1 MTRAGRALAREAA
14 VAGVVVVVVVVGGF
28 VTERGSGGL
37 AAGQI
42 SRRLGD
48 REGDISH

>member
-1 MTRAGRALAREAA
+1 MTRAGRALARDAA
-14 VAGVVVVVVVVGGF
+14 VAGVVVVGGF

>member
-14 VAGVVVVVVVVGGF
+14 AAGVVVVVVGGF

-37 AAGQI
+37 AAGQV

-48 REGDISH
+48 TEGDISH